1 MKRIENAD
9 ACMLVYP
16 TSDAVSVE
24 EGLAEL
30 RRRQQLKRVQ
40 DKDGN
45 SSKKESED
53 ECYRMVNLIFIDA
66 TWKHAKEMM
75 DANTSR
81 SFWPEDMVKVKL
93 DARNIKRKYP
103 AFNFLPKRFDIRTP
117 PTPDHLSTAECIAMV
132 VSIVEEDVAFYD
144 TITYA
149 LDYMVDRWHS
159 FFNKNKVDQSKG
171 ELQLN
176 WLGTTTTRLGLYEQY
191 ILLMLSS
198 CQECF
203 FCLVKSKDIS
213 ISPFIAC

>member
-171 ELQLN
+171 AQL
-176 WLGTTTTRLGLYEQY
+176 
-191 ILLMLSS
+191 
-198 CQECF
+198 
-203 FCLVKSKDIS
+203 
-213 ISPFIAC
+213 